1 MLNMDYFV
9 FIKNQQ
15 KIKTEIEMHEKKIN
29 NHTLKLQRK
38 LGYFEKQILINN
50 IKYHKDMIEICSIN
64 LEHMQRPLRRKLF
77 SLPLISKKFMSS
89 LIYSFRKSAS
99 YVKLK

>member
-15 KIKTEIEMHEKKIN
+15 QMKTEIEMHEKKICDY
-29 NHTLKLQRK
+29 TLKLQHQ

-50 IKYHKDMIEICSIN
+50 IKYHKDMKNICYIN
-64 LEHMQRPLRRKLF
+64 LEHMQRPLRPKLI
-77 SLPLISKKFMSS
+77 SLPSMSS
-89 LIYSFRKSAS
+89 LLYPFRKSKINKS
-99 YVKLK
+99 FF